1 MSEQGNFNI
10 EDVDSNNFINR
21 VIQESK
27 TKPVVVDFWAPWCNP
42 CKQLTPLLESA
53 IRSAAGKINLVKI
66 NIDENQALAQ
76 QLRIQSVPTV
86 LAFFDGKPVNGFT
99 GLKSNDEILNFFK
112 ELVDIGEHSSEDI
125 QNINNLIDEA
135 ETKLE
140 NKEYQSALDVFSSL
154 LGASLPKKEMIKA
167 LAGLGKCYLNLDKFD
182 ELDELLDQLEDDIR
196 NSDEIKDLI
205 KSKTYLKGIE
215 PQNIA
220 ILEEKL
226 KENEDDLEIRFEL
239 ARCLITEK
247 RYEEAVNYL
256 LFIIDKNKNWN
267 QGEAKKE
274 LLELFSLLGNNNKI
288 TAEGRLKLSN
298 LIFK

>member
-21 VIQESK
+21 VIEESK

-99 GLKSNDEILNFFK
+99 GLKSNDEILKFFK

-125 QNINNLIDEA
+125 QHINNLIDEA

-226 KENEDDLEIRFEL
+226 KKNEDDLEIRFEL

>member
-21 VIQESK
+21 VIEESK

-125 QNINNLIDEA
+125 Q
-135 ETKLE
+135 
-140 NKEYQSALDVFSSL
+140 
-154 LGASLPKKEMIKA
+154 
-167 LAGLGKCYLNLDKFD
+167 
-182 ELDELLDQLEDDIR
+182 
-196 NSDEIKDLI
+196 
-205 KSKTYLKGIE
+205 KT
-215 PQNIA
+215 
-220 ILEEKL
+220 
-226 KENEDDLEIRFEL
+226 
-239 ARCLITEK
+239 
-247 RYEEAVNYL
+247 
-256 LFIIDKNKNWN
+256 
-267 QGEAKKE
+267 
-274 LLELFSLLGNNNKI
+274 
-288 TAEGRLKLSN
+288 
-298 LIFK
+298 

>member
-21 VIQESK
+21 VIEESK

-112 ELVDIGEHSSEDI
+112 ELVDIGEHSSEDV
-125 QNINNLIDEA
+125 QHINNLIDEA

-140 NKEYQSALDVFSSL
+140 NKDYQSALDVFSSL

-226 KENEDDLEIRFEL
+226 KKNEDDLDIRFEL

-267 QGEAKKE
+267 KGEAKKE